1 MVWLFITWHI
11 NRCNNHI
18 SPIVHTF
25 HSTDPSTWQYNGFH
39 FRNNICINQ
48 DSNDPWHAAC
58 ENFVLLVDTW
68 YKKGLYW
75 LDTSFNTCE
84 LLSSNHVSWRQRN
97 IGWYRFITSCK
108 KSFLWWLIPS
118 QLYEI
123 ILRIPIILTSDI
135 SNAIW
140 DPSIMSYLLS
150 FPMLM
155 GRYSHYSDYP
165 FSHKKICKLHHQAK
179 NRKTLPGP
187 CLYFGQWL

>member
-1 MVWLFITWHI
+1 MGFILEITSVLTRTATPPGTRPARI
-11 NRCNNHI
+11 LSCSSI
-18 SPIVHTF
+18 PDTEK
-25 HSTDPSTWQYNGFH
+25 GF
-39 FRNNICINQ
+39 
-48 DSNDPWHAAC
+48 
-58 ENFVLLVDTW
+58 
-68 YKKGLYW
+68 YW

-97 IGWYRFITSCK
+97 IGWYRFITSCR

-135 SNAIW
+135 SNVIR

-150 FPMLM
+150 FLMLM

-165 FSHKKICKLHHQAK
+165 FSHKKFCKLHHQAK

-187 CLYFGQWL
+187 CLYFGQSL